1 MFYYIL
7 NKKVKLI
14 YIKYFIWYLIFKI
27 LLQICDDNLFLT
39 LIYLNNLSYQ
49 INFNL

>member
-7 NKKVKLI
+7 NKKVKLS
-14 YIKYFIWYLIFKI
+14 YIKCFIWDLIFKI
-27 LLQICDDNLFLT
+27 LLQMCDDNFFLI